1 MRATDA
7 FETPKNGL
15 TQDNLKMPIVHHPD
29 LTTVMTCSA
38 GSQPE
43 ALCAVVTSHLS
54 MCPECMYELSV
65 LEEIGVGLFECSSS
79 NQKMA
84 AAGVPSPSEVLEQ
97 TREFPETPAKGDV
110 PWPLIAILG
119 HSLDAISWHE
129 IHPVISTFEI
139 ALSPNAKGDL
149 RLLRLAPG
157 TQLPEHG
164 HVGEE
169 LTLILRGSYSDETGT
184 FGGGDMSDLDDD
196 NRHAV
201 VAGPDGCIIL
211 VGSET
216 EPAYLTVLE
225 EIEV

>member
-1 MRATDA
+1 
-7 FETPKNGL
+7 
-15 TQDNLKMPIVHHPD
+15 MPIVHHPD
-29 LTTVMTCSA
+29 VTTVMTCSA

-54 MCPECMYELSV
+54 MCPECMRELSV
-65 LEEIGVGLFECSSS
+65 LEEIGVSLFECSLSDH
-79 NQKMA
+79 KMA
-84 AAGVPSPSEVLEQ
+84 ASTVPSRSEVLEQ
-97 TREFPETPAKGDV
+97 TREAPKTPAKGDV
-110 PWPLIAILG
+110 PWPLMPILG
-119 HSLDAISWHE
+119 HSLDAISWHDV
-129 IHPVISTFEI
+129 HPGISTFEI

-169 LTLILRGSYSDETGT
+169 LTLILSGSCSDENGT
-184 FGGGDMSDLDDD
+184 FGIGDMSDLDDD
-196 NRHAV
+196 DRHTV